1 MCKYRSIDSIYTD
14 FKKYNRKKIN
24 RFFYSSCQSS
34 QRVMTTDSDS
44 IQNKISW
51 EEEKNKKE
59 RKPSS
64 ILELMSMFE
73 T

>member
-1 MCKYRSIDSIYTD
+1 
-14 FKKYNRKKIN
+14 
-24 RFFYSSCQSS
+24 
-34 QRVMTTDSDS
+34 MTTDSDS